1 MIGRSGP
8 EMNAGEGRTGH
19 GGPRFNGRVT
29 GRASPSLPLL
39 TDPVVAG
46 FAVTDPDLLAG
57 HVRDWTGR
65 HLGSSP
71 AMLRPSTVA
80 EVAACLRACHRT
92 ATAIVPQ
99 GGNTGLVAGATP
111 LGGEVL
117 LHLGRLVGVEDADAD
132 AGTLVVR
139 SGTSLAE
146 VQAAA
151 LGIGWEYG
159 VDLAARDS
167 ATIGGTVA
175 TNAGGLHVVR
185 HGDTRAQLLG
195 VEAVLADGTVVGDL
209 RGLRKDNTGYH
220 LPGLLA
226 GSEGTLA
233 VVTRVAL
240 RLVTPAPDR
249 AVALLALDGVAAAV
263 RAAGALRRSLPDLS
277 AVELLLADGLALVQR
292 THGLAPPF
300 AGPVPAVLLVEVAGA
315 PGVVERLGAVVDGLE
330 AVTDAVVAG
339 DPVRRAALWRYREA
353 QTEAIARVGVAH
365 KLDVTLPASRLAAF
379 AESVRADV
387 LGRWPDAAV
396 WLFGHAG
403 DGNVHVNVTGVPP
416 DEAGVDDLVLR
427 RVAAMGGSISAE
439 HGIGRAKVRWLHL
452 NRTGAELTAMRRI
465 KLALDP
471 LGILNPGA
479 LLPPL

>member
-1 MIGRSGP
+1 MP
-8 EMNAGEGRTGH
+8 
-19 GGPRFNGRVT
+19 
-29 GRASPSLPLL
+29 GRATPSLPLL
-39 TDPVVAG
+39 ADPYVARL
-46 FAVTDPDLLAG
+46 ALTDPDLLAG

-65 HLGSSP
+65 HIGTSP

-80 EVAACLRACHRT
+80 EVVACVSACHRT
-92 ATAIVPQ
+92 ATAVVPQ

-117 LHLGRLVGVEDADAD
+117 LHLGRLSGVEDADAD
-132 AGTLVVR
+132 AGTLVAR
-139 SGTSLAE
+139 SGTTLAD
-146 VQAAA
+146 VHAAA
-151 LGIGWEYG
+151 RAVGWQYGI
-159 VDLAARDS
+159 DLAARDS

-185 HGDTRAQLLG
+185 YGDTRAQLLG
-195 VEAVLADGTVVGDL
+195 VEAVLADGTVIGDL

-240 RLVTPAPDR
+240 RLVPPAPER

-277 AVELLLADGLALVQR
+277 AVELLLADGLALVR
-292 THGLAPPF
+292 HTHGLPPPF
-300 AGPVPAVLLVEVAGA
+300 AGPAPAVVLVEVAGA
-315 PGVVERLGAVVDGLE
+315 PGVVDRLGAVVEALDG
-330 AVTDAVVAG
+330 VTDAVVAG
-339 DPVRRAALWRYREA
+339 DPVRCDALWRYREA

-403 DGNVHVNVTGVPP
+403 DGNLHVNVTGVPSE
-416 DEAGVDDLVLR
+416 DTGVDDLVLR

-452 NRTGAELTAMRRI
+452 NRTPSELAAMRRL

-479 LLPPL
+479 LLPPP

>member
-1 MIGRSGP
+1 
-8 EMNAGEGRTGH
+8 MNAGGGRTGH
-19 GGPRFNGRVT
+19 RGPRFNGRVP
-29 GRASPSLPLL
+29 GRATPSLPLL
-39 TDPVVAG
+39 ADPAVAG
-46 FAVTDPDLLAG
+46 LTVTDPDILAG

-65 HLGSSP
+65 HVGSSP

-80 EVAACLRACHRT
+80 EVAACVAACHRT
-92 ATAIVPQ
+92 ATAVVPQ

-117 LHLGRLVGVEDADAD
+117 LHLGRLAGVEDADAD

-139 SGTSLAE
+139 SGTTLAD

-151 LGIGWEYG
+151 RAIGWEYG

-195 VEAVLADGTVVGDL
+195 VEAVLADGTLVGDL

-240 RLVTPAPDR
+240 RLVTPVQDR
-249 AVALLALDGVAAAV
+249 AVALIALDDVASAV

-300 AGPVPAVLLVEVAGA
+300 ADPSPAVLLVEVAGA
-315 PGVVERLGAVVDGLE
+315 PGVVDRLGAAVEGIDG
-330 AVTDAVVAG
+330 VGDAVVAA
-339 DPVRRAALWRYREA
+339 DPARRAALWRYREV

-365 KLDVTLPASRLAAF
+365 KLDVTLPAARLAAF

-403 DGNVHVNVTGVPP
+403 DGNVHVNVTGVPAP
-416 DEAGVDDLVLR
+416 VDGEDGVDGVDDLVLR

-452 NRTGAELTAMRRI
+452 NRTPSELAAMRRL

-479 LLPPL
+479 LLPPT